1 MEKQKVLIAEDDVFI
16 SEMYNTKMS
25 EEGFAVLTAND
36 GEEALNIIKKEKPEV
51 ILLDILMPKIDGWD
65 VLKKITSDSN
75 LKSKSVVI
83 MLTNLGEEANV
94 KKAEKLGA
102 DDYLIKSL
110 HTPEEVVNKIKNLLD
125 NKFKK

>member
-1 MEKQKVLIAEDDVFI
+1 MENQKILIAEDDVFI

-36 GEEALNIIKKEKPEV
+36 GQEALDVIKKEKPAV
-51 ILLDILMPKIDGWD
+51 ILLDILMPKIDGWE
-65 VLKKITSDSN
+65 VLKKITSDNN

-83 MLTNLGEEANV
+83 MLTNLGDEANV

-110 HTPEEVVNKIKNLLD
+110 HTPEEVVDKIKNLLD